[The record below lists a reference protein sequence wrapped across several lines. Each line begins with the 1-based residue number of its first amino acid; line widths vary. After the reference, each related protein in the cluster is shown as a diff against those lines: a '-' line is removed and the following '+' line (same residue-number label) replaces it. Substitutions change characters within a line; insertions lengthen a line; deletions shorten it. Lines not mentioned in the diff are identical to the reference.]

1 MKDKYYQPKEKNLKI
16 IFDYYDYDL
25 KKFLKTND
33 HLPEPVIKNIMKQIL
48 SGVSY
53 CHDKKILHRDLKPQN
68 ILLDSGGNKLI
79 IPGNVKLADFGL
91 ARVLLLPL
99 KTLTKEVQTIW
110 YRAPEVLLGNNKYS
124 FGVDMWAVGCI
135 FAELYLKRPL
145 FLGGGYEIE
154 QIFKIF

>member
-25 KKFLKTND
+25 KKFLKTKD
-33 HLPEPVIKNIMKQIL
+33 QLPELTIKNIMKQIL

-53 CHDKKILHRDLKPQN
+53 CHNKKILHRDLKPQN
-68 ILLDSGGNKLI
+68 ILLDSGGSKLTI
-79 IPGNVKLADFGL
+79 LGNVKLADFGL

-135 FAELYLKRPL
+135 FA
-145 FLGGGYEIE
+145 
-154 QIFKIF
+154 